1 MGGGEI
7 MSFTSHLWLTVG
19 AVFGF
24 FLFNLISL
32 LLGFW
37 LGRMTKAYPVV
48 TSNNHNTKEEK
59 PFVED
64 ITEDPWETALKEPI
78 DKKVKIVG
86 SL

>member
-1 MGGGEI
+1 
-7 MSFTSHLWLTVG
+7 
-19 AVFGF
+19 
-24 FLFNLISL
+24 
-32 LLGFW
+32 
-37 LGRMTKAYPVV
+37 MTKAYQIVA
-48 TSNNHNTKEEK
+48 SGNGNTKEEK